1 LVANAR
7 PLKLIQQ
14 QSAGYDAIDVK
25 ACSERGIPVAN
36 SPTGNTVTVA
46 EHTIAVGFTL
56 MRNLV
61 AAGRSVREGRW
72 ERMTLQPS

>member
-1 LVANAR
+1 V
-7 PLKLIQQ
+7 
-14 QSAGYDAIDVK
+14 V
-25 ACSERGIPVAN
+25 N

-72 ERMTLQPS
+72 VRMTLQPS